1 MNGHLNEDQ
10 LSDMVLGEPA
20 PEAVGHVAE
29 CGECHTEVERMRTAL
44 GGFGAAVEAGAAR
57 PEGFWAWQRRAILA
71 RLRQGSARSQ
81 KLAWAGAMV
90 LLVLMAVALHFQ
102 ARPERLATAYDP
114 DEALLID
121 VARTVGSEVPS
132 ALQPAALLSWEMDQ
146 AVRQGPGVRDQDSG
160 VKKGERQ

>member
-1 MNGHLNEDQ
+1 MSRHLTEKQQDEM
-10 LSDMVLGEPA
+10 LLGSA
-20 PEAVGHVAE
+20 GAEATGHVAE
-29 CGECHTEVERMRTAL
+29 CGECRAEMERMRAAL
-44 GGFGAAVEAGAAR
+44 GGFGAAVQAGAAR
-57 PEGFWAWQRRAILA
+57 PDGFWAWQRRAILA
-71 RLRQGSARSQ
+71 RLPQGAARTQ

-102 ARPERLATAYDP
+102 ARPEQLATPYDP

-146 AVRQGPGVRDQDSG
+146 AARATEKSLKPQTGAD
-160 VKKGERQ
+160 ERR

>member
-1 MNGHLNEDQ
+1 MSGHLTEEQQDE
-10 LSDMVLGEPA
+10 LLLGERA
-20 PEAVGHVAE
+20 AEATEHVAE
-29 CGECHTEVERMRTAL
+29 CEACRAEVERMRAAL
-44 GGFGAAVEAGAAR
+44 GGFGAAVEAGVAR

-71 RLRQGSARSQ
+71 RLRQGSARTQ

-121 VARTVGSEVPS
+121 VARTVRSEVPS
-132 ALQPAALLSWEMDQ
+132 TLQPAALLSWEMDQ
-146 AVRQGPGVRDQDSG
+146 AARATEKSLKPQTGAD
-160 VKKGERQ
+160 ERR